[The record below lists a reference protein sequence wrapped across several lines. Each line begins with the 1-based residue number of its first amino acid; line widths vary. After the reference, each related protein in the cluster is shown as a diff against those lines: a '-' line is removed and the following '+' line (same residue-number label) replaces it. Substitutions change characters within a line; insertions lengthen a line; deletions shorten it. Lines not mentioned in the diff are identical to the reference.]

1 MKKVLG
7 LVLGLTLG
15 LTSCSDEEV
24 TSEVIYPTADV
35 RLNVN
40 ASSSNITGRDVNRDD
55 IPVTVD
61 AISVEISS
69 SVTPIERS
77 EVFNMVDDGTGE
89 TGFVIESV
97 ALGLNDVIATTTTVA
112 TSDFSVSEFATN
124 EFTPQEKLDDNKSKV
139 PYAVYNGEVN
149 DVEITGINDFIT
161 VPMTTQNGRL
171 NTVVIMEESIRND
184 FYYEVVTWATSEP
197 ATYLYPSDSSKGV
210 SLYWSDENSKGGET
224 QGITIN
230 VFASDNTFIYGSTT
244 FLSVTAS
251 TGLNTIITI
260 NATEVEA
267 ETVGFDFTFQ
277 EWVEVDGN

>member
-24 TSEVIYPTADV
+24 TCEVIYPTTDV
-35 RLNVN
+35 RLDVN

-55 IPVTVD
+55 IPATVD
-61 AISVEISS
+61 AIDVTISS
-69 SVTPIERS
+69 SVTPIERN
-77 EVFNMVDDGTGE
+77 EVFNMVDDGSGE

-112 TSDFSVSEFATN
+112 NGSFNVSQFSTN
-124 EFTPQEKLDDNKSKV
+124 TFTPQEKLDDNKSKV
-139 PYAVYNGEVN
+139 PYAVYIGTVN
-149 DVEITGINDFIT
+149 DVEVTGLNDFIT

-184 FYYEVVTWATSEP
+184 FHYEVVSWTTSEP
-197 ATYLYPSDSSKGV
+197 ATYLYPSNSSKGV
-210 SLYWSDENSKGGET
+210 SLYWSDENSIGGET
-224 QGITIN
+224 QSITIN
-230 VFASDNTFIYGSTT
+230 VFASDNTFVYGSTT
-244 FLSVTAS
+244 LLNVTAS
-251 TGLNTIITI
+251 TGLNTILTI
-260 NATEVEA
+260 NATDVEA

>member
-24 TSEVIYPTADV
+24 ASEVIYPTADV

-230 VFASDNTFIYGSTT
+230 VFASDNTFVYGSTT
-244 FLSVTAS
+244 FLNVTAS

>member
-24 TSEVIYPTADV
+24 TCEVIYPTTDV
-35 RLNVN
+35 RLDVN

-55 IPVTVD
+55 IPATVD
-61 AISVEISS
+61 AIDVTISS
-69 SVTPIERS
+69 SVTPIERN
-77 EVFNMVDDGTGE
+77 EVFNMVDDGSGE

-112 TSDFSVSEFATN
+112 NGSFNVSQFSTN
-124 EFTPQEKLDDNKSKV
+124 TFTPQEKLDDNKSKV
-139 PYAVYNGEVN
+139 PYAVYIGTVN
-149 DVEITGINDFIT
+149 DVEVTGLNDFIT

-171 NTVVIMEESIRND
+171 NTVVVMEESIRSD
-184 FYYEVVTWATSEP
+184 FYYEVITWTTSEP
-197 ATYLYPSDSSKGV
+197 ATYLYPSSSSKGV
-210 SLYWSDENSKGGET
+210 SLYWSDENSLGGEQ

-230 VFASDNTFIYGSTT
+230 VFASDGTFVYDSLT
-244 FLSVTAS
+244 LLNVTAS
-251 TGLNTIITI
+251 TGLNTILTI
-260 NATEVEA
+260 NATDVEA
-267 ETVGFDFTFQ
+267 ETVGFNFTFQ